1 MTSKDMMGLQLN
13 MNPEYIEK
21 MTKEL
26 VLQSVAGVL
35 KTKDGELIKE
45 LVNNVLYQQVNEKGE
60 ISNYR
65 GDNKQPLI
73 NYLVNKLIKD
83 QTNEILIEV
92 LNENQGLIRKKI
104 KTELRKDETIDA
116 FLNAFTKGVTDTL
129 ESVWYSDVKVDV
141 KINKYKERY

>member
-65 GDNKQPLI
+65 GDYKQPLI
-73 NYLVNKLIKD
+73 NYLVNKLIKE

-129 ESVWYSDVKVDV
+129 ESKWYSAVKVDV